1 MKKLLILLLFIP
13 FTTLQAQQ
21 LGVKGGLTYGDL
33 NIEDFETKNRI
44 GYHIGGFLTLP
55 ITDNFSFQP
64 EILYSARGTKA
75 TYDIFELEGEST
87 LKTNYIDIP
96 LQGVIHI
103 GDLIQIQAGP
113 YLSFLTN
120 TEFETEGDLGD
131 GVEELDND
139 NFKNTDF
146 GLTAGLT
153 VNIGVLQV
161 GGMYYYGLQEI
172 QDSEVSNALLGNAK
186 HRYIQLFVGLR
197 IGDNKD

>member
-1 MKKLLILLLFIP
+1 M
-13 FTTLQAQQ
+13 QAQQ
-21 LGVKGGLTYGDL
+21 LGVKGGLTFGDL

-44 GYHIGGFLTLP
+44 GYHVGGFITLP

-75 TYDIFELEGEST
+75 TYDIFDLEGEST

-103 GDLIQIQAGP
+103 GDLIQIQGGP
-113 YLSFLTN
+113 YLGILSN
-120 TEFETEGDLGD
+120 TEFETSGDLGD
-131 GVEELDND
+131 DAEDLDND
-139 NFKNTDF
+139 NFKSTDF
-146 GLTAGLT
+146 GLTIGAT

-172 QDSEVSNALLGNAK
+172 QDSEVSKALLGNAK
-186 HRYIQLFVGLR
+186 HRYLQLFVGLR
-197 IGDNKD
+197 IGDNE

>member
-1 MKKLLILLLFIP
+1 MKKLLTLLLFVP
-13 FTTLQAQQ
+13 FVTSQAQQ
-21 LGVKGGLTYGDL
+21 LGVKGGLTYGNL

-44 GYHIGGFLTLP
+44 GYHFGGFITLP

-64 EILYSARGTKA
+64 ELLYSARGTKA
-75 TYDIFELEGEST
+75 TYDILNLEGEST

-103 GDLIQIQAGP
+103 GDLIQIQGGP

-120 TEFETEGDLGD
+120 TEFETAGDLGD
-131 GVEELDND
+131 GVEDLDND

-146 GLTAGLT
+146 GLTVGAT

-172 QDSEVSNALLGNAK
+172 QNSDVSDALLGNAK
-186 HRYIQLFVGLR
+186 HRYFQIFVGLR
-197 IGDNKD
+197 IGDTED